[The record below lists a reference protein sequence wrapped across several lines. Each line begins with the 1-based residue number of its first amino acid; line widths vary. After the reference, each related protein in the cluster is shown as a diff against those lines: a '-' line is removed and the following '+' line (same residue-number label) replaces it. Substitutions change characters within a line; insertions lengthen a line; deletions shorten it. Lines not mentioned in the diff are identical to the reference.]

1 MRGSIDPREASMSL
15 REILEKLANN
25 GDHILLCDGNNR
37 DWEAAALLGEL
48 SGPMLRKQAYLQP
61 GLYIAEINDA
71 GYLGHILYRVKARA

>member
-1 MRGSIDPREASMSL
+1 MCL

-25 GDHILLCDGNNR
+25 GDHILLSDGNSR
-37 DWEAAALLGEL
+37 DWEAGALLAAL

-71 GYLGHILYRVKARA
+71 GYLGHVLYRVKAKA

>member
-1 MRGSIDPREASMSL
+1 MCL

-25 GDHILLCDGNNR
+25 GDHILLSDGNSR
-37 DWEAAALLGEL
+37 DWEADALLAAL

-71 GYLGHILYRVKARA
+71 GYLGHVLYRVKAKA